1 MNGKI
6 YLITNLVNGKQY
18 VGKTIGDVDYRF
30 NQHDYR
36 FNQHINDAVSDR
48 ADTDLARDIRAY
60 GRGAFSVSVLR
71 SGIRSHIELTRIEN
85 YYIAGRGTLVP
96 RGYN

>member
-18 VGKTIGDVDYRF
+18 VGKTIGDV
-30 NQHDYR
+30 DYR

-96 RGYN
+96 RGYNLMP

>member
-6 YLITNLVNGKQY
+6 YLIANLVNGKQY
-18 VGKTIGDVDYRF
+18 IGKTIGDV
-30 NQHDYR
+30 DYR

-71 SGIRSHIELTRIEN
+71 SGIISHIELARLESF
-85 YYIAGRGTLVP
+85 YISMHGTLVP
-96 RGYN
+96 RGYNIIP